1 MSTIGRHRAQA
12 NGPVRAS
19 RRVAIVGAG
28 FAGLAAA
35 LELADAGYGVTVL
48 EARERVGGRVW
59 SVRLQNGELAEL
71 GAEWIMGEDE
81 AVRRVAGRF
90 DLRLAEGG
98 VDYRRREPR
107 GVRAASLAEVDAFL
121 RSADEAYAALREGEA
136 DMPPLGAF
144 LDSVRGDDRAR
155 ASVRARLQG
164 TAATDLATV
173 PVGARGGD
181 RPFHADAAA
190 YHRLAAGNQ
199 AIAGAIADSL
209 TDVRLEQRVVSLTH
223 DGERVEVTFEGHGG
237 RSELRADA
245 VVVAVPVRLVTEI
258 AFEPALPDDIVQALE
273 SLPMGVAS
281 KLAAP
286 LVGEPA
292 RRSVQCAD
300 VPFWCWVGD
309 GGEGRPRRVLTSFAG
324 SELAHDAL
332 EIGNGDPTT
341 WLARLA
347 ELNPD
352 LRFDGRPVM
361 KVWGEDPLARGS
373 YSAWDERSLAMS
385 DRFQRTAGLVA
396 FAGEHTAEPVH
407 TGTMEGALRSGI
419 RAAEQVLE
427 LLS

>member
-1 MSTIGRHRAQA
+1 
-12 NGPVRAS
+12 
-19 RRVAIVGAG
+19 VGAG

-35 LELADAGYGVTVL
+35 LELAAAGYSVTVL
-48 EARERVGGRVW
+48 EARDRVGGRVW
-59 SVRLQNGELAEL
+59 SVTLANGELAEL

-81 AVRRVAGRF
+81 ALRRVAGRF
-90 DLRLAEGG
+90 DLHLAEAGI
-98 VDYRRREPR
+98 DYLRREPR
-107 GVRAASLAEVDAFL
+107 GARAATLAEVDAFL
-121 RSADEAYAALREGEA
+121 RSADEAFAPLRAGEA
-136 DMPPLGAF
+136 PMPLLGAF
-144 LDSVRGDDRAR
+144 LDSVPGDDPAR

-181 RPFHADAAA
+181 RPFHAEAAA

-199 AIAGAIADSL
+199 AIASAIADSL
-209 TDVRLEQRVVSLTH
+209 TDVRLEQRVLSLAH
-223 DGERVEVTFEGHGG
+223 DGERVKVTFEGHGG
-237 RSELRADA
+237 RSEFEGHGGRSELQADA
-245 VVVAVPVRLVTEI
+245 VVVAVPVRLVTELV
-258 AFEPALPDDIVQALE
+258 FEPALPADIVQALE

-286 LVGEPA
+286 LAGEPA

-300 VPFWCWVGD
+300 VPFWCWVAD

-352 LRFDGRPVM
+352 LRFDGRSVM

-373 YSAWDERSLAMS
+373 YSAWDERSLAKS

-396 FAGEHTAEPVH
+396 FAGEHTAEPEH

>member
-1 MSTIGRHRAQA
+1 M
-12 NGPVRAS
+12 RAS

-35 LELADAGYGVTVL
+35 LELADSGYSVTVL

-59 SVRLQNGELAEL
+59 SVTLANGELAEL

-90 DLRLAEGG
+90 DLQIVEAGI
-98 VDYRRREPR
+98 DYRRREPR
-107 GVRAASLAEVDAFL
+107 GARAASLAEVDTFL
-121 RSADEAYAALREGEA
+121 RSADEAFAALREGEA
-136 DMPPLGAF
+136 PMPSLGAF
-144 LDSVRGDDRAR
+144 IDSVPGDDRAR

-164 TAATDLATV
+164 TAATDLAAV

-199 AIAGAIADSL
+199 AIASAIADSL
-209 TDVRLEQRVVSLTH
+209 TDVRLEQRVVSVAH
-223 DGERVEVTFEGHGG
+223 DRQRVEVTFEGHAG

-245 VVVAVPVRLVTEI
+245 VVVAVPVRLATEL
-258 AFEPALPDDIVQALE
+258 AFEPALPADIVQALE
-273 SLPMGVAS
+273 NLPMGVAS

-286 LVGEPA
+286 LEGEPA

-300 VPFWCWVGD
+300 LPFWCWVGD
-309 GGEGRPRRVLTSFAG
+309 GGEGGPRKVLSSFAG

-332 EIGNGDPTT
+332 EIGNGDPTM

-352 LRFDGRPVM
+352 LRFDGQPVM
-361 KVWGEDPLARGS
+361 KVWGEDQLARGS

-385 DRFQRTAGLVA
+385 GRFRRTAGLVA
-396 FAGEHTAEPVH
+396 FAGEHTAEPEH
-407 TGTMEGALRSGI
+407 TGTMEGALRSGV
-419 RAAEQVLE
+419 RAAEQVME

>member
-1 MSTIGRHRAQA
+1 M
-12 NGPVRAS
+12 RAS

-35 LELADAGYGVTVL
+35 LELADSGYSVTVL

-59 SVRLQNGELAEL
+59 SVTLANGELAEL

-90 DLRLAEGG
+90 DLQIVEAGI
-98 VDYRRREPR
+98 DYRRREPR
-107 GVRAASLAEVDAFL
+107 GARAASLAEVDTFL
-121 RSADEAYAALREGEA
+121 RSADEAFAALREGEA
-136 DMPPLGAF
+136 PMPSLGAF
-144 LDSVRGDDRAR
+144 IDSVPGDDRAR

-164 TAATDLATV
+164 TAATDLAAV

-199 AIAGAIADSL
+199 EIASAIADSL
-209 TDVRLEQRVVSLTH
+209 TDVRLEQRVLSLAH
-223 DGERVEVTFEGHGG
+223 DGEHVEVTFEGHGG
-237 RSELRADA
+237 RSELRAGA
-245 VVVAVPVRLVTEI
+245 VVVAVPVRLATEL
-258 AFEPALPDDIVQALE
+258 AFEPALPADIVQALE
-273 SLPMGVAS
+273 NLPMGVAS

-286 LVGEPA
+286 LLGEPA

-300 VPFWCWVGD
+300 LPFWCWVGD
-309 GGEGRPRRVLTSFAG
+309 GGEGGPRKVLSSFAG

-332 EIGNGDPTT
+332 EIGNGDPTM

-361 KVWGEDPLARGS
+361 KAWGEDPLARGS

-385 DRFQRTAGLVA
+385 GRFRRTAGLVA
-396 FAGEHTAEPVH
+396 FAGEHTAEPEH
-407 TGTMEGALRSGI
+407 TGTMEGALRSGV
-419 RAAEQVLE
+419 RAAEQVME